1 MKAYLDPEE
10 VQLLEEA
17 AEYARDRLLVRVLF
31 HLGCRISEALA
42 IEVKDVDFR
51 QGTVTIVHLKA
62 QKRLACPGC
71 GTRLGST
78 HVFCPGCGQRVERA
92 IADEREHRKVRTL
105 PVDQGTLEMMRDYID
120 RGGPVSSGGKQL
132 LFGITRS
139 HAWKIV
145 KDCAQAAGLEKLV
158 NPETGRAHNVSPH
171 RLRDAF
177 AVMAMKRDDSGDGQR
192 MLQERLGHASFNTTA
207 RYRKVSNEDQREWL
221 GRVLGGDEPCQALQ

>member
-10 VQLLEEA
+10 VQLLEEVA
-17 AEYARDRLLVRVLF
+17 AYARDRLLVRVLF

-42 IEVKDVDFR
+42 IEVKDVDFH

-78 HVFCPGCGQRVERA
+78 HVFCPGCGQKVERA
-92 IADEREHRKVRTL
+92 LADEREHRKVRTL
-105 PVDQGTLEMMRDYID
+105 PVDHATLEMMRDYID
-120 RGGPVSSGGKQL
+120 RGGPVSVGGKQL
-132 LFGITRS
+132 LFGITRG

-158 NPETGRAHNVSPH
+158 NPETGRAHNVS
-171 RLRDAF
+171 
-177 AVMAMKRDDSGDGQR
+177 
-192 MLQERLGHASFNTTA
+192 
-207 RYRKVSNEDQREWL
+207 
-221 GRVLGGDEPCQALQ
+221 